1 MSKEIVINVNPFET
15 RVALLENNNLAEIFV
30 ERTREKGITGNI
42 YKGRVTKILPG
53 MQVAF
58 VDIGLPKAGF
68 LHQRDIYPGDSIGLI
83 SEFNPLHEIEE
94 KEGTDNEPDY
104 SSADGEDKSSP
115 PIEDLLVE
123 GQELIVQVNKDPINN
138 KGARITAYI
147 TLPGRHLVF
156 MPLIGQ
162 IGISRRIENA
172 EERERLKSLVGKLRK
187 GKSGY
192 IIRTA
197 AESATED
204 ELSKDIE
211 FLQKMWNNV
220 TKKQE
225 KAPSPALLHRD
236 LDIVAKTMRD
246 LFLSEVEK
254 ITLDSPEEYDRCI
267 DFFSSYVSSARPEI
281 ELYASSEPIFD
292 NYSLELEIERA
303 IGHKV
308 WLKSGG
314 YIIIDQTE
322 ALTAI
327 DVNTGKFVGKETL
340 EETILKTNLEAL
352 KEIVCQ
358 LRLRNIAGL
367 IIIDFIDMAKE
378 SSKTKVFNA
387 LEVALKQDRSRTKI
401 LQVSELGLVEM
412 TRKWTRE
419 SLNKT
424 LCQTCHHCDGRGV
437 TKSPQTVSY
446 EIFRE
451 LKKTLLMSPSTK
463 KIMLEVPPILST
475 TIVEEENEFLEK
487 LEVEFD
493 FKLTIKVSAELAPD
507 HYEISFF

>member
-15 RVALLENNNLAEIFV
+15 RVALLENGNLAEIFV
-30 ERTREKGITGNI
+30 ERIREKGISGNI

-68 LHQRDIYPGDSIGLI
+68 LHQRDIYPGDNIGMI
-83 SEFNPLHEIEE
+83 SAYESLAEMEE
-94 KEGTDNEPDY
+94 KQSVNSDSDY
-104 SSADGEDKSSP
+104 SSPNGNDKSTP

-123 GQELIVQVNKDPINN
+123 GQELMVQVNKDPINN

-156 MPLIGQ
+156 MPLIDQ
-162 IGISRRIENA
+162 IGISRRIENE
-172 EERERLKSLVGKLRK
+172 EERERLKSLVRKLRN
-187 GKSGY
+187 GKNGY

-204 ELSKDIE
+204 ELQKDIE
-211 FLQKMWNNV
+211 FLQKMWKSV
-220 TKKQE
+220 SQKQE
-225 KAPSPALLHRD
+225 KVSSPALLHRD

-254 ITLDSPEEYDRCI
+254 ITVDSIEEFDRCT
-267 DFFSSYVSSARPEI
+267 DFFSSYIPSAKPEI
-281 ELYASSEPIFD
+281 ELYNSSEPIFD
-292 NYSLELEIERA
+292 NFGIEIEIERA

-358 LRLRNIAGL
+358 LRLRNIGGL

-424 LCQTCHHCDGRGV
+424 LCRTCHHCEGRGV
-437 TKSPQTVSY
+437 TKSAQTVSY

-451 LKKTLLMSPSTK
+451 LKKALIMSPSTRR
-463 KIMLEVPPILST
+463 IMLEVPPVLST

-487 LEVEFD
+487 LEEEFD
-493 FKLTIKVSAELAPD
+493 FKLTIKVSTELTPD
-507 HYEISFF
+507 QYDISVF